1 MAAHV
6 RQADGVSLR
15 KLVARDLERIEEE
28 FQSEDGAGTAQWF
41 GFWNTNGLRARLE
54 QDQHIGAQDGALAVT
69 LGADIVGKV
78 DWFSNTAWGRANT
91 SACWEIAVGI
101 FAAYRGRDIGTT
113 AQGLLID
120 YLFAHYPRHRI
131 QATTAVEN
139 IAEQRALEKLGFSR
153 ECVARQAQWRA
164 GQWHDQVLYSLL
176 RPEWEAA
183 R

>member
-15 KLVARDLERIEEE
+15 KLMARDLERIEEE
-28 FQSEDGAGTAQWF
+28 FQSEYGAGTAQWF

-54 QDQHIGAQDGALAVT
+54 QDQHIGTPNWALVVT

-78 DWFSNTAWGRANT
+78 DWFSNTVWGRANT

-101 FAAYRGRDIGTT
+101 FAAYRGRGIG
-113 AQGLLID
+113 
-120 YLFAHYPRHRI
+120 
-131 QATTAVEN
+131 TTAVEN

-153 ECVARQAQWRA
+153 EGVVRQAQWRS